1 MTIAYITHPACRRH
15 DMGREHP
22 ESPAR
27 LAAIEDRLLSTGLEL
42 VLRHHEAPAASHEQ
56 LVRVHDEAYVQRVFA
71 LAPKEGLVWLDPDT
85 AMNPH
90 SLDAALRAAGAAVL
104 AADLVLGGS
113 TYCAF
118 CNVRPPGHHA
128 GRAGA
133 MGFCIFNNVAVGAA
147 HALSQ
152 HGLERVAIVDFDV
165 HHGNGTEEIF
175 RDERR
180 VLFCSSF
187 QHPFYPFSD
196 TVREGERLVKA
207 PLAAGSNGHRFR
219 DAIREHWLAA
229 LDAFRP
235 ELVCISAGFDAH
247 HQDPMAELNLTERD
261 YTWVTHEIKKIAD
274 AHAGGRIISLLE
286 GGYALPALGRSAAA
300 HINALLG

>member
-15 DMGREHP
+15 DMGRGHP
-22 ESPAR
+22 ESPRR
-27 LAAIEDRLLSTGLEL
+27 LSAIEDHLLSTGLEL
-42 VLRHHEAPAASHEQ
+42 VLRHHEAPAASHDQ
-56 LVRVHDEAYVQRVFA
+56 LIRVHDEAYVQRVFA
-71 LAPKEGLVWLDPDT
+71 LAPREGLVWLDPDT

-90 SLDAALRAAGAAVL
+90 SLEAALHAAGAAVL
-104 AADLVLGGS
+104 AVDLVLGGKAS
-113 TYCAF
+113 CAF

-128 GRAGA
+128 GRARA
-133 MGFCIFNNVAVGAA
+133 MGFCIFNNVAIGAA

-152 HGLERVAIVDFDV
+152 YGLERVAIVDFDV

-196 TVREGERLVKA
+196 SVAEGERLVKA
-207 PLAAGSNGHRFR
+207 PLAAGSKGHSFR
-219 DAIREHWLAA
+219 AAIRAHWLAA

-235 ELVCISAGFDAH
+235 QLVCISAGFDAH

-261 YTWVTHEIKKIAD
+261 YSWVTHEIKKIAD

-286 GGYALPALGRSAAA
+286 GGYALPALGRSVAA

>member
-15 DMGREHP
+15 DMGHGHP
-22 ESPAR
+22 ESPGR

-56 LVRVHDEAYVQRVFA
+56 LIRVHDEAYVQRVFA
-71 LAPKEGLVWLDPDT
+71 LAPREGLVWLDPDT
-85 AMNPH
+85 AMSPH

-104 AADLVLGGS
+104 AVDLVLSGKTS
-113 TYCAF
+113 CAF

-128 GRAGA
+128 GRARA

-147 HALSQ
+147 HALAQ
-152 HGLERVAIVDFDV
+152 YGLERVAIVDFDV

-196 TVREGERLVKA
+196 TVGEGEQLVKA
-207 PLAAGSNGHRFR
+207 PIAAGSDGHSFR
-219 DAIREHWLAA
+219 EAIRGHWLEA

-261 YTWVTHEIKKIAD
+261 YTWVTHEIRKIAD
-274 AHAGGRIISLLE
+274 AHAGGRIISVLE

>member
-15 DMGREHP
+15 DMGRGHP
-22 ESPAR
+22 ESPGR
-27 LAAIEDRLLSTGLEL
+27 LAAIEDRLLSSGLEL

-56 LVRVHDEAYVQRVFA
+56 LIRVHHEAYVQRVFA
-71 LAPKEGLVWLDPDT
+71 LAPREGLVWLDPDT
-85 AMNPH
+85 AMSPH

-104 AADLVLGGS
+104 AVDLVLGGKTS
-113 TYCAF
+113 CAF

-128 GRAGA
+128 GPARA

-152 HGLERVAIVDFDV
+152 YGLERVAIVDFDV

-196 TVREGERLVKA
+196 TAGQGEQLVKA
-207 PLAAGSNGHRFR
+207 PLAAGSDGHSFR
-219 DAIREHWLAA
+219 EAIRAHWLEA

-261 YTWVTHEIKKIAD
+261 YTWVTHEIRKIAE
-274 AHAGGRIISLLE
+274 AHARGRIISVLE
-286 GGYALPALGRSAAA
+286 GGYALPALGRSVAA